1 MERKRTTYR
10 NQERLLYLGGSPRVL
25 LHFNTTMEIEGI
37 GIIVTGLCVVSNLIT
52 SCGFVT
58 IGHWWKPWLI
68 TRISLTL
75 SQQEEIG
82 MSHNYHVGME
92 FQAPHDF
99 STATGMKELIIVW
112 WGWKYS
118 FPFDSLFFGTNLTR
132 RVPCYTGQGWNSRF
146 PTQPLLGCVERNN
159 AVMFWNFLV
168 LLVFPLSWSF
178 YSWCCYCFSVCSCPR
193 LWVFSFSITQSS
205 IYMSKRK
212 SRKLTTMFFPRYC
225 DF

>member
-1 MERKRTTYR
+1 MERKRKIYR
-10 NQERLLYLGGSPRVL
+10 NQERLYLGGSPRVL
-25 LHFNTTMEIEGI
+25 LHFNTTMEIEGT
-37 GIIVTGLCVVSNLIT
+37 GSIVTGLYVVPNLVT

-75 SQQEEIG
+75 SQEEEIG

-92 FQAPHDF
+92 FQAPHVF

-118 FPFDSLFFGTNLTR
+118 FPFDSLFLGTNLTR
-132 RVPCYTGQGWNSRF
+132 RVPCYTGKGWNSRF
-146 PTQPLLGCVERNN
+146 PTQPLLGYVERNN

-168 LLVFPLSWSF
+168 FLVFPLSWSF
-178 YSWCCYCFSVCSCPR
+178 YSWCCYCCFLFVPIHVYGF
-193 LWVFSFSITQSS
+193 LAFPLPTQD
-205 IYMSKRK
+205 IYVKK
-212 SRKLTTMFFPRYC
+212 KIQETHHHVFPRYC
-225 DF
+225 GL